1 MRNPLREPRCPQC
14 GARVRRRAALC
25 VNWGHA
31 LALARASDLCPTCGG
46 RLSSAATVCPICG
59 ASRRSCPSPWPDRV
73 RSLSGTFLVL
83 AALGGIG
90 LWIHPHIKL
99 AMAPTPTL
107 TSRPTL
113 TTSPTIAPS
122 QTATTT
128 PTPTPTPSATP
139 THSATTTPSPAPT
152 SGISRYTVV
161 EGDTLSDIALRF
173 DLELEDLLTF
183 NSLTG
188 DAVIQVGQE
197 LAIPRQSGGLLL
209 TTTPTP
215 RPTHSSFV
223 HIVEEGDNLSTIAV
237 RYDVAMAVIA
247 EANNMEIDGILRI
260 GRELVIPG
268 ITLTPTP
275 KPTPSPTATVTR
287 VPSPTPVLIP
297 TPSFPY
303 QQPHLLAPTDGATI
317 RGTDVPALLNWTSV
331 GILAENEWYEL
342 RLYVS
347 EDSPEP
353 ITIWTKAPSW
363 RVPRSLRPAESRLH
377 RLAWQVVVVERTETL
392 SGPAVSPP
400 SEKRTFYWE

>member
-1 MRNPLREPRCPQC
+1 M
-14 GARVRRRAALC
+14 
-25 VNWGHA
+25 
-31 LALARASDLCPTCGG
+31 CGG
-46 RLSSAATVCPICG
+46 RLSSAAAACPICG
-59 ASRRSCPSPWPDRV
+59 ASRRRHRSPWPRRV
-73 RSLSGTFLVL
+73 RSLSGAFLVL

-107 TSRPTL
+107 TSRPTR

-122 QTATTT
+122 HTATTT
-128 PTPTPTPSATP
+128 RTPTTSATP

-152 SGISRYTVV
+152 SGVSRYTVV

-183 NSLTG
+183 NSLAG

-197 LAIPRQSGGLLL
+197 LAIPRQSGGPLL

-215 RPTHSSFV
+215 RPTHSFFV
-223 HIVEEGDNLSTIAV
+223 HVVEEGDNLSTIAV
-237 RYDVAMAVIA
+237 KYDVAMAIIA

-275 KPTPSPTATVTR
+275 KPTPSATATATSI
-287 VPSPTPVLIP
+287 PSPTPVLIP
-297 TPSFPY
+297 TPTFPY
-303 QQPHLLAPTDGATI
+303 RQPHLLAPTDGATI
-317 RGTDVPALLNWTSV
+317 RGTDTPALLNWTSV
-331 GILAENEWYEL
+331 GILAEHEWYEL
-342 RLYVS
+342 RLYVP

-353 ITIWTKAPSW
+353 TTIWTKAPSW
-363 RVPRSLRPAESRLH
+363 RVPRSLRPAEARLH
-377 RLAWQVVVVERTETL
+377 RFVWQVVVVERTKTL
-392 SGPAVSPP
+392 SGPAISPP
-400 SEKRTFYWE
+400 SEERTFYWE